1 MINTVI
7 FDIGNVLVHFRWRE
21 LYEEL
26 GFTGE
31 KFERIADATVRNP
44 WWEEFDKGLMTT
56 EEVIDR
62 FAESAPE
69 YKKEIAEIYEHMGD
83 LVRLYDYAIPWIQE
97 LKARGYQVYVLSNWS
112 KPAYDDNRDTN
123 LKFLKYTDGGI
134 MSFKEG
140 IIKPDRKIYELICS
154 RYDIDPKGAV
164 FLDDNA
170 PNIEAARNFG
180 LNAIHFKTYEQAKA
194 ELETMLSQPIMK

>member
-1 MINTVI
+1 MIKTVI

-21 LYEEL
+21 LYVEL
-26 GFTGE
+26 GYTGE

-62 FAESAPE
+62 FAERAPE
-69 YKKEIAEIYEHMGD
+69 YRTEISEIYEPKNLGE
-83 LVRLYDYAIPWIQE
+83 LVRHYDYAIPWIQE
-97 LKARGYQVYVLSNWS
+97 LKADGYRVYILSNWS
-112 KPAYDDNRDTN
+112 KPAYDANLDTN
-123 LKFLKYTDGGI
+123 LRFLSEVDGAL
-134 MSFKEG
+134 MSFQEG

-154 RYDIDPKGAV
+154 RYDIDPKEAV

-170 PNIEAARNFG
+170 ANIEGARAFG
-180 LNAIHFKTYEQAKA
+180 LNAIHFKNYEQAKR
-194 ELETMLSQPIMK
+194 ELDAMLA

>member
-1 MINTVI
+1 MIKTVI

-21 LYEEL
+21 LYAEL
-26 GFTGE
+26 GYTGE

-62 FAESAPE
+62 FAERAPE
-69 YKKEIAEIYEHMGD
+69 YRTEISEIYEPKNLGE

-97 LKARGYQVYVLSNWS
+97 LKADGYRVYILSNWS
-112 KPAYDDNRDTN
+112 KPAYDANLDTN
-123 LKFLKYTDGGI
+123 LRFLSEVDGAL
-134 MSFKEG
+134 MSFQEG

-154 RYDIDPKGAV
+154 RYDIDPKEAV

-170 PNIEAARNFG
+170 ANIEGARAFG
-180 LNAIHFKTYEQAKA
+180 LNAIHFKNYEQAKR
-194 ELETMLSQPIMK
+194 ELDAMLA